1 MMQRCWHKTELT
13 CHGVERLPTA
23 AKHLQSGAQCKARFA
38 LPRTCRKR
46 YMLHKHACLHAPVH
60 RRARAHTH
68 THTHTHTQLIV
79 AFASYISGPAGQ
91 GIETFH
97 DMPRIR
103 IRELHLNRW
112 QPAKE

>member
-1 MMQRCWHKTELT
+1 MQRCWHKTQLT
-13 CHGVERLPTA
+13 RRGVERLPTA
-23 AKHLQSGAQCKARFA
+23 AKQLQSGAQYKALFA

-46 YMLHKHACLHAPVH
+46 YMLHTHACLHASVH
-60 RRARAHTH
+60 ARARA
-68 THTHTHTQLIV
+68 HTHTHTQLIV